1 MPGEIPSKTSW
12 PGLIRPSRLPGA
24 AAPGSSAFAHGG
36 NGGAR
41 LLIAALL
48 ILTIVAAGASLL
60 IGSGPMAARTWLPS
74 LAASDAAMAR
84 VIFFEIRLPR
94 TALALLIGFALGL
107 TGAALQGFLRNPLA
121 EPGLVGASS
130 GAALGAVLVFYF
142 GLMGLGSFMLPLG
155 GIAGALA
162 ALGVLY
168 ALAGGAPSVTTLI
181 LAGVAINALANAMTT
196 LALNLAP
203 NPFAVYEILFWLLGS
218 VSDRGLEHLAM
229 AAPFVAIGA
238 AAILLARRGLD
249 ALALGEEAAQS
260 LGVDLKRLRL
270 AVIGG
275 SGLAIGA
282 CVAVSG
288 MIGFVG
294 LVVPHLVRPF
304 VGHRPS
310 RVLLPS
316 ALAGAAL
323 LTLADLA
330 LRLVPGPELKLGV
343 VTALIGAPF
352 FLALI
357 LGGRRSEI

>member
-1 MPGEIPSKTSW
+1 MIS
-12 PGLIRPSRLPGA
+12 GLI
-24 AAPGSSAFAHGG
+24 
-36 NGGAR
+36 
-41 LLIAALL
+41 ALVV
-48 ILTIVAAGASLL
+48 VAAGASLL
-60 IGSGPMAARTWLPS
+60 IGSGPFAARTWLPS
-74 LAASDAAMAR
+74 LAASDPGMAR

-107 TGAALQGFLRNPLA
+107 CGAALQGFLRNPLA

-142 GLMGLGSFMLPLG
+142 GLMGFSSLMLPLG

-162 ALGVLY
+162 ALAMLY

-218 VSDRGLEHLAM
+218 VSDRGLEHLVM
-229 AAPFVAIGA
+229 AAPFVAFGA
-238 AAILLARRGLD
+238 LAILATGRGLD

-260 LGVDLKRLRL
+260 LGVDLRHLRL

-304 VGHRPS
+304 VGYQPS

-323 LTLADLA
+323 LTVADIA
-330 LRLVPGPELKLGV
+330 VRLIPGPELKLGV
-343 VTALIGAPF
+343 LTALIGAPF
-352 FLALI
+352 FLTLI
-357 LGGRRSEI
+357 LRGRKDEI